1 MSRER
6 LLPSTSTA
14 EENNLFQDVQ
24 AEVPL
29 SGHRQRASILGSV
42 MYCFLLA
49 GYAVVAAAAPWIFS
63 FIPKLI
69 PPLLCSCN
77 IFLLVITGFF
87 QQYWVTQ
94 VKKVRLQG
102 YYTFSERLRHIVR
115 IPFSIVSYGTA
126 IMLLAVIWRPYIH
139 ILSTPTL
146 LRATMIVEAFL
157 VCCFKSAYIGC
168 IHQYNSLHGQPDIL
182 QSLYS
187 ALQPSSSL
195 EDLRYYDS
203 GRLSD
208 QQMALLQY
216 QRENM
221 HYLCEEVIRLQECL
235 SKYKR
240 ADNGSIPQV
249 DLAHLLAARDQ
260 ELRAKSAEMDQVTSE
275 LCLARSL
282 IADQDAE
289 IKKIWATN
297 NQYVEE
303 NERLRAIL
311 AEWSARAAKLERALE
326 GERVSGLELQWKIES
341 LTAQLSRNPE
351 SAEIRES

>member
-1 MSRER
+1 MMMQSKKKAI
-6 LLPSTSTA
+6 LGCCSFCGYMLIP
-14 EENNLFQDVQ
+14 ENF
-24 AEVPL
+24 
-29 SGHRQRASILGSV
+29 HSIL
-42 MYCFLLA
+42 
-49 GYAVVAAAAPWIFS
+49 
-63 FIPKLI
+63 
-69 PPLLCSCN
+69 
-77 IFLLVITGFF
+77 GFF

-115 IPFSIVSYGTA
+115 IPFSIVSYVSSMQLAHELQIVNKFNETKWTSDLSSKSSSLVGTA